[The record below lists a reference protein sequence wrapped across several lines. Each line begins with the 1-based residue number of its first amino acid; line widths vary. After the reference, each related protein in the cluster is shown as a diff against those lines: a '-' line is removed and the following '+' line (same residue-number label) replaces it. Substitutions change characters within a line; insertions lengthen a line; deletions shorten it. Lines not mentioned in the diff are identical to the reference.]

1 MAGFVRVLRP
11 GGRLA
16 LTVWDLPER
25 ARLLGVFLD
34 AVAEAGATAPDDL
47 PTGPDVFRFS
57 VDEELE
63 RLMRE
68 EGLEQCAVTT
78 IAFTHRVAG
87 TDELW
92 HGFLAGSLRV
102 SALIVRQP
110 EATQR
115 RIRDCFD
122 RLVRDYQSEDG
133 LELPVS
139 AKVASSRKPDR
150 A

>member
-1 MAGFVRVLRP
+1 
-11 GGRLA
+11 
-16 LTVWDLPER
+16 
-25 ARLLGVFLD
+25 
-34 AVAEAGATAPDDL
+34 
-47 PTGPDVFRFS
+47 
-57 VDEELE
+57 
-63 RLMRE
+63 MRE

-102 SALIVRQP
+102 SALIMRQP

-139 AKVASSRKPDR
+139 AKVTSGRKPDR